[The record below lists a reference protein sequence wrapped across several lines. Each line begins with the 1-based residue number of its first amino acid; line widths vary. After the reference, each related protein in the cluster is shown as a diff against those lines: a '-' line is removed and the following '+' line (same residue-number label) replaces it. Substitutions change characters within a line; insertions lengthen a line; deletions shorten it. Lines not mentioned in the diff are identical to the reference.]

1 MRDAQAGWPIVLLSV
16 VVAVGVLLPAQ
27 ATTQQL
33 TTLPPPDKALT
44 LEEAIAIALERQ
56 PAILARL
63 GELEA
68 AQARVVQALS
78 PLLPQLTFT
87 YNQRRNQGF
96 FAATGREFLVSNY
109 LAQQTATLKIFDFGK
124 TSAATDA
131 ARFNAQATKE
141 ELERTR
147 DLIVLNVKEGYFTF
161 LLSQRLVKV
170 TQQASERA
178 ELNLKSAQGFFQ
190 VGTRPKS
197 DVTRAEVDVANAR
210 VNLIRAN
217 NAVHLS
223 RVSLNTAMG
232 LSPDRPTQ
240 VEDVLI
246 YEAVPLDPAEAAKEA
261 LKNRPE
267 LRQAAARVQSAEA
280 TARQAFR
287 LFFPDLN
294 TNASLGYSENEF
306 PPSKQIWELGFTFS
320 WTWFDGFSNVGK
332 LREARANLDAARA
345 NAASAELTVR
355 QEVEQAVLALVETQE
370 RIQAA
375 AKAVESAQEN
385 FRLAQGR
392 FDAGVGTIIELT
404 DAQLALTQAQSTE
417 IEALADFRIA
427 RARLERAVGRR

>member
-1 MRDAQAGWPIVLLSV
+1 MRDAQAGRPLMFLFL
-16 VVAVGVLLPAQ
+16 VVAVGVFLPVQ
-27 ATTQQL
+27 AMAQQL

-56 PAILARL
+56 PTILARL

-78 PLLPQLTFT
+78 PLLPQLTLT

-96 FAATGREFLVSNY
+96 QAATGREFLITNY

-124 TSAATDA
+124 TSAATEA

-141 ELERTR
+141 EVERTR
-147 DLIVLNVKEGYFTF
+147 DLIVLAVKEGYFTF

-170 TQQASERA
+170 NQQALERA
-178 ELNLKSAQGFFQ
+178 ELNLRSARGFFQ

-217 NAVHLS
+217 NAVHLA

-240 VEDVLI
+240 VEDVLT
-246 YEAVPLDPAEAAKEA
+246 YEAVPLDPADLAKEA

-267 LRQAAARVQSAEA
+267 LRQATARIQSAEA

-287 LFFPDLN
+287 QFFPDLN
-294 TNASLGYSENEF
+294 TNASVGYTANEF
-306 PPSKQIWELGFTFS
+306 PPSGHIWELGFTLS
-320 WTWFDGFSNVGK
+320 WTWFDGLSNVGK

-345 NAASAELTVR
+345 NAASVELTVR
-355 QEVEQAVLALVETQE
+355 QEVEQATLALVEAQE

-417 IEALADFRIA
+417 IEALADSRIA
-427 RARLERAVGRR
+427 RARLERALGRR

>member
-1 MRDAQAGWPIVLLSV
+1 MRDAQAGWPFVLLFV
-16 VVAVGVLLPAQ
+16 VVAVGVFLPVQ
-27 ATTQQL
+27 AIAQQL

-68 AQARVVQALS
+68 AQARVLQALS
-78 PLLPQLTFT
+78 PLLPQMTFT

-141 ELERTR
+141 EVERTR

-170 TQQASERA
+170 TQQALERA

-217 NAVHLS
+217 NAVHLG

-267 LRQAAARVQSAEA
+267 IRQAAARVQSADA
-280 TARQAFR
+280 TARQAVR
-287 LFFPDLN
+287 QFFPDLN
-294 TNASLGYSENEF
+294 TNASFGYSANEF
-306 PPSKQIWELGFTFS
+306 PPSGQIWELGFTFS

-332 LREARANLDAARA
+332 LREARASLDAARA
-345 NAASAELTVR
+345 NAASVELTVR